1 MSYRSDGGGPAAPAS
16 GHCAVAA
23 PQPSP
28 HMAVAPATRRDSGGA
43 EARAPIRR
51 RRAHS
56 HQPGLCSDKWG
67 ASCPDVWSRGPRAS
81 PRQRGSCLGRRRS
94 YGGPGLTKPVQ
105 PLSPPQRGASSRTC
119 HRPQRPRN
127 PPLQGRR
134 ASDPATTHRHSREG
148 GNPPGGAGCHPLCAT
163 ARADPASLPPHGCRA
178 SLCHQSLVGARISRA
193 TPTHLNRRDGRPTAP
208 AGFNAPSELPCPSD
222 PAVQAYLAALR
233 RQQRRTKRMAAGEM
247 HTALLEVMQRAP
259 TGSNPLLAYLRK
271 TPPGPTGPARDSD
284 RSQSKE
290 DHPTASARVPSPGNN
305 CCFTPRPAS
314 KDDKKHKAI
323 LQREINH
330 TALLLTEAAK
340 PSNEVPR
347 NPPPTKPSR
356 PRSAD
361 ARSLGGTPRRPGAAP
376 GCVGGGPW

>member
-1 MSYRSDGGGPAAPAS
+1 MGTASLAP
-16 GHCAVAA
+16 
-23 PQPSP
+23 P
-28 HMAVAPATRRDSGGA
+28 
-43 EARAPIRR
+43 EAF
-51 RRAHS
+51 
-56 HQPGLCSDKWG
+56 
-67 ASCPDVWSRGPRAS
+67 
-81 PRQRGSCLGRRRS
+81 
-94 YGGPGLTKPVQ
+94 
-105 PLSPPQRGASSRTC
+105 GASSRTC
-119 HRPQRPRN
+119 SHRPQRPRN

-178 SLCHQSLVGARISRA
+178 SDPALPRA
-193 TPTHLNRRDGRPTAP
+193 TPTPSSPDATRPAST
-208 AGFNAPSELPCPSD
+208 PSELPCPSD

-340 PSNEVPR
+340 LSNDVPR

>member
-16 GHCAVAA
+16 GHGAVAA

-43 EARAPIRR
+43 EARAPIRC

-119 HRPQRPRN
+119 HRPQQPRN

-134 ASDPATTHRHSREG
+134 ASDPA
-148 GNPPGGAGCHPLCAT
+148 
-163 ARADPASLPPHGCRA
+163 LP
-178 SLCHQSLVGARISRA
+178 RA
-193 TPTHLNRRDGRPTAP
+193 TPTPSSPDATRPAST
-208 AGFNAPSELPCPSD
+208 PSELPCPSD

-259 TGSNPLLAYLRK
+259 TGSNPLPAYLRK

-340 PSNEVPR
+340 LSNDVPR

-361 ARSLGGTPRRPGAAP
+361 ARSLGGTPKRPVAAP
-376 GCVGGGPW
+376 SFVGGGPW

>member
-1 MSYRSDGGGPAAPAS
+1 MWRRAGRQRAVAGERRRRRRYGADVLTLTSPDFVLTSGAQVAPTCGAVARGLRRAS
-16 GHCAVAA
+16 GARASAAVGAMA
-23 PQPSP
+23 VLVLRSRSSRCHRLSVERPPVHATAHSNLATLP
-28 HMAVAPATRRDSGGA
+28 YKAVAPAT
-43 EARAPIRR
+43 
-51 RRAHS
+51 
-56 HQPGLCSDKWG
+56 
-67 ASCPDVWSRGPRAS
+67 PRAS
-81 PRQRGSCLGRRRS
+81 PRQRGSSLGRRRS
-94 YGGPGLTKPVQ
+94 YVVPGPTKPVR
-105 PLSPPQRGASSRTC
+105 PLSTPQRGASSRTC
-119 HRPQRPRN
+119 HRPRRPRVPPPTWLSRQRPGAPKGN
-127 PPLQGRR
+127 TNALKSGRYSPR
-134 ASDPATTHRHSREG
+134 
-148 GNPPGGAGCHPLCAT
+148 
-163 ARADPASLPPHGCRA
+163 
-178 SLCHQSLVGARISRA
+178 
-193 TPTHLNRRDGRPTAP
+193 
-208 AGFNAPSELPCPSD
+208 FNAVRTALSQLL
-222 PAVQAYLAALR
+222 AVQAYLAALR

-340 PSNEVPR
+340 PSNDVPR

-376 GCVGGGPW
+376 SFVGGGPW